1 MILNHVSRRLLLQRV
16 TVNQE
21 VLIINTENVEC
32 GNTDD
37 STLERETTFTHLFA
51 YVSCAMFLL
60 SLY

>member
-37 STLERETTFTHLFA
+37 STLEWQTTF
-51 YVSCAMFLL
+51 VSCAMFLL